1 MEEQTPKGI
10 RRYLSTVFLREKV
23 GEACRRF
30 PVAAFFAVLTAV
42 LLIVNIVTDIDV
54 TVINAHTLDYLILSS
69 TFGYFISVAAV
80 LWSEFLNRRSTWFQ
94 IAGAIV
100 AVLMF
105 VVWDTAGKNPS
116 NSLFVGTVAVF
127 TAVAA
132 LLFFVPCFKKPS
144 LRLSHSYTD
153 RVLAN
158 AIISVA
164 VGWAMAIFIMI
175 LWGTVSVLFRVSS
188 FEFFQVMLVIFGA
201 LLPMTVFLCRMPSV
215 GDESGVPGFSAILAK
230 NIFLIPALIY
240 MAVLYVYGIKI
251 LVEWELPKAPI
262 VWMVTGIVAVVLLII
277 FGLQGYVADSRAKET
292 NVKIARL
299 ALRWL
304 PVALLPLL
312 VLMSVAIF
320 YRIGQYGIT
329 PSRLYVATF
338 NIWAY
343 GAVLYLVISRK
354 AELSNLATTFA
365 GIFLAVSVIPG
376 FNYCSVDSEDKI
388 GDDFTDDEVVEVIGP
403 KCFEQSA
410 GPLKISDIPQ
420 TYNTIEYLSK
430 TDYRTSKPNAVRDIP
445 LRKGIAI
452 RVPLD
457 SLVALPDSTFSPCL
471 MPLKGRADKAYLLTK
486 YSIWVNY
493 IEDPDKIGEYDN
505 VSVQGYLLSK

>member
-10 RRYLSTVFLREKV
+10 RRYLSTTFLREKV
-23 GEACRRF
+23 GQACRRF
-30 PVAAFFAVLTAV
+30 PIAAFFAVLTAV
-42 LLIVNIVTDIDV
+42 LSIVNIVIDIDV

-132 LLFFVPCFKKPS
+132 MLFFLPCFKKPS

-175 LWGTVSVLFRVSS
+175 LWGTVSVLFRIDSYIA
-188 FEFFQVMLVIFGA
+188 FQVLLVLFAA

-215 GDESGVPGFSAILAK
+215 DDDSDVPGFSAVLAK

-251 LVEWELPKAPI
+251 LIEWELPKAPI
-262 VWMVTGIVAVVLLII
+262 VWMVTGIVAVTILII
-277 FGLQGYVADSRAKET
+277 FGLQGYIADSRAKET

-304 PVALLPLL
+304 PVALMPLL

-354 AELSNLATTFA
+354 SELSNLATTFA
-365 GIFLAVSVIPG
+365 VIFLAVSVIPG
-376 FNYCSVDSEDKI
+376 FNYCSVDAGDKNV
-388 GDDFTDDEVVEVIGP
+388 DDFTDDEVVEVIGP
-403 KCFEQSA
+403 DRFAEA
-410 GPLKISDIPQ
+410 AATLKISDIPS
-420 TYNTIEYLSK
+420 TYSTIEYRSK
-430 TDYRTSKPNAVRDIP
+430 TDYRTTEPNALRDIT
-445 LRKGIAI
+445 LGEGIEI
-452 RVPLD
+452 LVPLD
-457 SLVALPDSTFSPCL
+457 SLVTLPDSTFVPCL
-471 MPLKGRADKAYLLTK
+471 LPVIDSDEKAFMLTE
-486 YSIWVNY
+486 YSVWVNY
-493 IEDPDKIGEYDN
+493 SDTSDEIEEYDN
-505 VSVQGYLLSK
+505 VSVKGYLLSK

>member
-1 MEEQTPKGI
+1 MEESSPKKSI
-10 RRYLSTVFLREKV
+10 RRYLSMAFLRDQV
-23 GEACRRF
+23 GRACHRF
-30 PVAAFFAVLTAV
+30 PGAAFFAVLTAV
-42 LLIVNIVTDIDV
+42 LSIVNVVDGLNV
-54 TVINAHTLDYLILSS
+54 SVINSQILEHLILSS
-69 TFGYFISVAAV
+69 SFGYLITVAAV
-80 LWSEFLNRRSTWFQ
+80 LWSEFLNRKSTWFQ
-94 IAGAIV
+94 VAGAV
-100 AVLMF
+100 MAVLMF
-105 VVWDTAGKNPS
+105 IVWETAKYNS
-116 NSLFVGTVAVF
+116 DSLFVGTMAVF
-127 TAVAA
+127 TAATA
-132 LLFFVPCFKKPS
+132 MLFFVPCFKKPS

-153 RVLAN
+153 RVIAN
-158 AIISVA
+158 AIISAA

-175 LWGTVSVLFRVSS
+175 LWGTISVLFRIDSYIA
-188 FEFFQVMLVIFGA
+188 FQVLMVLFAA

-215 GDESGVPGFSAILAK
+215 GDESGVPGFSAPLAK
-230 NIFLIPALIY
+230 NIFFIPALIY

-376 FNYCSVDSEDKI
+376 FNYCSVDSEDKK
-388 GDDFTDDEVVEVIGP
+388 GNDFTDDEVVEVIGP

-410 GPLKISDIPQ
+410 GLLKISDIPQ

-430 TDYRTSKPNAVRDIP
+430 TDYRTSRPNAVRDIP

-457 SLVALPDSTFSPCL
+457 SLVVLPDSTFSPCL
-471 MPLKGRADKAYLLTK
+471 MPVKGRADKAYLLTK

>member
-1 MEEQTPKGI
+1 MKEQTPKGI
-10 RRYLSTVFLREKV
+10 RRYLSTAFLREKV
-23 GEACRRF
+23 GQACRRF

-105 VVWDTAGKNPS
+105 VVWYTAGKNPS

-132 LLFFVPCFKKPS
+132 MLFFVPCFKKPS

-153 RVLAN
+153 RVIAN

-175 LWGTVSVLFRVSS
+175 LWGTISVLFRIDSYIA
-188 FEFFQVMLVIFGA
+188 FQVLLVLFAA

-215 GDESGVPGFSAILAK
+215 DDDSDVPGFSAVLAK

-262 VWMVTGIVAVVLLII
+262 VWMVTGIVAVVILII
-277 FGLQGYVADSRAKET
+277 FGLQGYIADSRAKET

-299 ALRWL
+299 AMRWL

-354 AELSNLATTFA
+354 SELSNLATTFA

-376 FNYCSVDSEDKI
+376 FNYCSVDSEDKK

-430 TDYRTSKPNAVRDIP
+430 TEYSTSKPNAVRDIP

-471 MPLKGRADKAYLLTK
+471 LPVKGCADKAYLLTK

-505 VSVQGYLLSK
+505 VSVEGYLLSK

>member
-1 MEEQTPKGI
+1 MEESSPKKSI
-10 RRYLSTVFLREKV
+10 RRYLSMAFLRDQV
-23 GEACRRF
+23 GRACHRF
-30 PVAAFFAVLTAV
+30 PGAAFFAVLTAV
-42 LLIVNIVTDIDV
+42 LSIVNVVDGLNV
-54 TVINAHTLDYLILSS
+54 SVINSQILEHLILSS
-69 TFGYFISVAAV
+69 SFGYLITVAAV
-80 LWSEFLNRRSTWFQ
+80 LWSEFLNRKSTWFQ
-94 IAGAIV
+94 VAGAV
-100 AVLMF
+100 MAVLMF
-105 VVWDTAGKNPS
+105 IVWETAKYNS
-116 NSLFVGTVAVF
+116 DSLFVGTMAVF
-127 TAVAA
+127 TAATA
-132 LLFFVPCFKKPS
+132 MLFFVPCFKKPS

-158 AIISVA
+158 AIISAA

-262 VWMVTGIVAVVLLII
+262 VWMVTGIV
-277 FGLQGYVADSRAKET
+277 
-292 NVKIARL
+292 
-299 ALRWL
+299 
-304 PVALLPLL
+304 PLL

-376 FNYCSVDSEDKI
+376 FNYCSVDSEDKK

-403 KCFEQSA
+403 ERFEQSA

-471 MPLKGRADKAYLLTK
+471 MPVKGRADKAYLLTK
-486 YSIWVNY
+486 
-493 IEDPDKIGEYDN
+493 
-505 VSVQGYLLSK
+505 

>member
-1 MEEQTPKGI
+1 MEKQTPKGI
-10 RRYLSTVFLREKV
+10 RRYLSTTFLREKV
-23 GEACRRF
+23 GQACHRF
-30 PVAAFFAVLTAV
+30 PGAAFFAALTAV
-42 LLIVNIVTDIDV
+42 LSIVNIVDDLNV
-54 TVINAHTLDYLILSS
+54 RVINSQILEHLILSS
-69 TFGYFISVAAV
+69 SFGYLITVAAV
-80 LWSEFLNRRSTWFQ
+80 LWSEFLNRKSTWFQ
-94 IAGAIV
+94 IAGAVV

-105 VVWDTAGKNPS
+105 IVWETDKYNS
-116 NSLFVGTVAVF
+116 DSLFVGTMAVF

-132 LLFFVPCFKKPS
+132 MLFFVPCFKRSS
-144 LRLSHSYTD
+144 LRQSHSYTD
-153 RVLAN
+153 VVLAN

-188 FEFFQVMLVIFGA
+188 FEFFQVLLVILGA
-201 LLPMTVFLCRMPSV
+201 LLPMMVFLCRMPSV
-215 GDESGVPGFSAILAK
+215 GDESGVPGFSAPLAK

-240 MAVLYVYGIKI
+240 MAVLYVYGFKI

-262 VWMVTGIVAVVLLII
+262 VWMVTGIVAVVFLII
-277 FGLQGYVADSRAKET
+277 FGLQGYMADKRAKET

-320 YRIGQYGIT
+320 YRIGQYGVT

-343 GAVLYLVISRK
+343 GAVLYLIFGRK

-376 FNYCSVDSEDKI
+376 FNYCSVEAVDKNCY
-388 GDDFTDDEVVEVIGP
+388 DFTDDEVVEVIGP
-403 KCFEQSA
+403 VRFEQSA

-430 TDYRTSKPNAVRDIP
+430 TDYRTTKPKAVRDIT
-445 LRKGIAI
+445 LRKGMDIS
-452 RVPLD
+452 VSLD
-457 SLVALPDSTFSPCL
+457 SLVALPDSTFTPCFL
-471 MPLKGRADKAYLLTK
+471 PVKGCDDKAYLLTE
-486 YSIWVNY
+486 YTIWVNY
-493 IEDPDKIGEYDN
+493 IKDPDKIGEYDS
-505 VSVQGYLLSK
+505 VSVEGYLLSK